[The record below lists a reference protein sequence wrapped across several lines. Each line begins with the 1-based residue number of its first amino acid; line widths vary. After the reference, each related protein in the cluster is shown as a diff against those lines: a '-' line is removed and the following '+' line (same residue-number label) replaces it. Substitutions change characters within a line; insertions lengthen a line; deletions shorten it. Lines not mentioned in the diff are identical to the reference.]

1 MKNCWPNIELG
12 PTILSIAWKS
22 DFFLGNR
29 NWKKY
34 KKKEDRIQQVRKSV
48 ITDSENEDLLTKLRK
63 AKLKLIRLGYN
74 EKLSPEEKLT
84 RIRHAALEMVQD
96 VKMELVDLKR
106 SLVFTKTMEEILSI
120 AKAVRDLI
128 NANFFFGAH

>member
-1 MKNCWPNIELG
+1 
-12 PTILSIAWKS
+12 
-22 DFFLGNR
+22 
-29 NWKKY
+29 
-34 KKKEDRIQQVRKSV
+34 
-48 ITDSENEDLLTKLRK
+48 LLTKLRK